1 MNKPPLEEAAKIIG
15 EQQRRGLIHR
25 TPLLRSESLSRLQ
38 GGEVYL
44 KLEALQKT
52 GSFKIRGA
60 YYAMYK
66 YIQEGFRKFITA
78 SAGNHAQ
85 GVAYAAQLHGV
96 KAVVVMPSTT
106 PWLKVKK
113 TMDYGAEVVL
123 HGESYYEAEKK
134 ASELVAPDTKF
145 LHAYNDIYVI
155 AGQGTIGVEVVED
168 LGDVDVV
175 VVPIGGGGL
184 ISGIAYAVKRA
195 RPSAKIYG
203 VQAAG
208 APSVYRSLREGRIV
222 TLDRVDTIA
231 DGIAVKRPG
240 EITMEFI
247 ERYVDDVVL
256 VDDNEIADAI
266 YFLAERT
273 RVIAEGA
280 GAASVAALMTGRVDV
295 RGRKA
300 VAVVSG
306 GNIDATILVRVLNK
320 AMARQGRIV
329 KFVGEVPDRPG
340 MLAAA
345 ASVLAEHGVN
355 VIDVYH
361 ERYDPHQR
369 PNYVELVFV
378 TEVPGNLDVGR
389 VLRGLEER
397 GFKFKI
403 SQASAIGER

>member
-1 MNKPPLEEAAKIIG
+1 MREPPLDEATAVIK
-15 EQQRRGLIHR
+15 EQQRRGAIHR
-25 TPLLRSESLSRLQ
+25 TPLFRSESLSRIQ
-38 GGEVYL
+38 NGEVYL

-66 YIQEGFRKFITA
+66 YIQEGYRRFITA

-96 KAVVVMPSTT
+96 KATVVMPSTT

-113 TMDYGAEVVL
+113 TMDYGADVIL

-134 ASELVAPDTKF
+134 ALELVAQNVKF
-145 LHAYNDIYVI
+145 LHAYNDLYVI
-155 AGQGTIGVEVVED
+155 AGQGTIGVEILED
-168 LGDVDVV
+168 LGSVDAV

-184 ISGIAYAVKRA
+184 ISGIAYAVKKA
-195 RPSAKIYG
+195 RPNVKIYG
-203 VQAAG
+203 VQSSG
-208 APSVYRSLREGRIV
+208 APSVYLSLREGRII

-240 EITMEFI
+240 EITMAFI
-247 ERYVDDVVL
+247 EKYVDDVVL
-256 VDDNEIADAI
+256 VDDNEITDAI
-266 YFLAERT
+266 YLLAERA

-280 GAASVAALMTGRVDV
+280 GAASVAALMSGKLNLE
-295 RGRKA
+295 GKKA

-306 GNIDATILVRVLNK
+306 GNIDATTLVRVLNK
-320 AMARQGRIV
+320 AMARQKRIV

-345 ASVLAEHGVN
+345 ASVLARHNVN

-378 TEVPGNLDVGR
+378 TEIPGNLDLDA
-389 VLRGLEER
+389 VLKELGEQ
-397 GFKFKI
+397 GFKFRV
-403 SQASAIGER
+403 A

>member
-1 MNKPPLEEAAKIIG
+1 
-15 EQQRRGLIHR
+15 
-25 TPLLRSESLSRLQ
+25 
-38 GGEVYL
+38 
-44 KLEALQKT
+44 
-52 GSFKIRGA
+52 
-60 YYAMYK
+60 
-66 YIQEGFRKFITA
+66 
-78 SAGNHAQ
+78 
-85 GVAYAAQLHGV
+85 
-96 KAVVVMPSTT
+96 
-106 PWLKVKK
+106 
-113 TMDYGAEVVL
+113 
-123 HGESYYEAEKK
+123 
-134 ASELVAPDTKF
+134 
-145 LHAYNDIYVI
+145 
-155 AGQGTIGVEVVED
+155 
-168 LGDVDVV
+168 
-175 VVPIGGGGL
+175 
-184 ISGIAYAVKRA
+184 
-195 RPSAKIYG
+195 
-203 VQAAG
+203 
-208 APSVYRSLREGRIV
+208 LREGRIV

-280 GAASVAALMTGRVDV
+280 GAASVAALMTGKVDV

-403 SQASAIGER
+403 SQASAIGGR

>member
-1 MNKPPLEEAAKIIG
+1 MITPPLEEAVDIIK

-25 TPLLRSESLSRLQ
+25 TPLLRSESLSRSLS
-38 GGEVYL
+38 GDVYL

-66 YIQEGFRKFITA
+66 YIAEGYKRFITA

-96 KAVVVMPSTT
+96 EATVVMPSGT

-113 TMDYGAEVVL
+113 TMDYGAKVIL
-123 HGESYYEAEKK
+123 WGESYYEAEKK
-134 ASELVAPDTKF
+134 AMELLSPEVKF
-145 LHAYNDIYVI
+145 LHAYNDPYVI
-155 AGQGTIGVEVVED
+155 AGQGTIGVEILED
-168 LGDVDVV
+168 LPDVDYV

-184 ISGIAYAVKRA
+184 ISGIAYAIKRA
-195 RPSAKIYG
+195 RPRARIYG
-203 VQAAG
+203 VQAKG
-208 APSVYRSLREGRIV
+208 APSVYLSLKEGRII
-222 TLDRVDTIA
+222 TLESVDTIA

-247 ERYVDDVVL
+247 QKYVDDVVL

-266 YFLAERT
+266 YFLAERS
-273 RVIAEGA
+273 RVLAEGA
-280 GAASVAALMTGRVDV
+280 GAAAVAALLAGRIKE
-295 RGRKA
+295 RGGRG

-306 GNIDATILVRVLNK
+306 GNIDATVLVRVLNK
-320 AMARQGRIV
+320 VMARQGRIV
-329 KFVGEVPDRPG
+329 KLVGEVPDKPG

-345 ASVLAEHGVN
+345 AAVLAKYNVN
-355 VIDVYH
+355 IIDVYH

-369 PNYVELVFV
+369 PNYVELAFV
-378 TEVPGNLDVGR
+378 AEIPGNLNIEQV
-389 VLRGLEER
+389 LEELKR
-397 GFKFKI
+397 KSFNFYVAK
-403 SQASAIGER
+403 

>member
-1 MNKPPLEEAAKIIG
+1 MSEPPLEEAAKIIG

-134 ASELVAPDTKF
+134 ALELVTPDTKF

-280 GAASVAALMTGRVDV
+280 GAASVAALMTGKVDV

-403 SQASAIGER
+403 SQASAIGGR

>member
-1 MNKPPLEEAAKIIG
+1 MITPPLEEAIDIIK

-25 TPLLRSESLSRLQ
+25 TPLLRSESLSRSLS
-38 GGEVYL
+38 GDVYL

-66 YIQEGFRKFITA
+66 YIAEGYKRFITA

-96 KAVVVMPSTT
+96 EATVVMPSGT

-113 TMDYGAEVVL
+113 TMDYGAKVIL
-123 HGESYYEAEKK
+123 WGESYYEAEKK
-134 ASELVAPDTKF
+134 AMELLSPEVKF
-145 LHAYNDIYVI
+145 LHAYNDPYVI
-155 AGQGTIGVEVVED
+155 AGQGTIGVEILED
-168 LGDVDVV
+168 LPDVDYV

-184 ISGIAYAVKRA
+184 ISGIAYAIKRA
-195 RPSAKIYG
+195 RPRARIYG
-203 VQAAG
+203 VQAKG
-208 APSVYRSLREGRIV
+208 APSVYLSLKEGRII
-222 TLDRVDTIA
+222 TLESVDTIA

-247 ERYVDDVVL
+247 QKYVDDVVL

-266 YFLAERT
+266 YFLAERS
-273 RVIAEGA
+273 RVLAEGA
-280 GAASVAALMTGRVDV
+280 GAAAVAALLAGRIEE
-295 RGRKA
+295 RGGRG

-306 GNIDATILVRVLNK
+306 GNIDATVLVRVLNK
-320 AMARQGRIV
+320 VMARQGRIV
-329 KFVGEVPDRPG
+329 KLVGEVPDKPG

-345 ASVLAEHGVN
+345 AAVLAKYNVN
-355 VIDVYH
+355 IIDVYH

-369 PNYVELVFV
+369 PNYVELAFV
-378 TEVPGNLDVGR
+378 AEIPGNLNIEQV
-389 VLRGLEER
+389 LEELKR
-397 GFKFKI
+397 KSFNFYVAK
-403 SQASAIGER
+403 

>member
-1 MNKPPLEEAAKIIG
+1 MNEPPLEEATRIIR
-15 EQQRRGLIHR
+15 EQQKRGFIHR
-25 TPLLRSESLSRLQ
+25 TPLLRSESLSRIQ
-38 GGEVYL
+38 GGEVFL
-44 KLEALQKT
+44 KLESLQKT

-66 YIQEGFRKFITA
+66 YIQEGYKKFITA

-85 GVAYAAQLHGV
+85 GVAYAAQLHRV
-96 KAVVVMPSTT
+96 KVTVVMPTTT

-113 TMDYGAEVVL
+113 TKDYGAEVVL
-123 HGESYYEAEKK
+123 YGESYYEAEKK
-134 ASELVAPDTKF
+134 ALELATSDAKF
-145 LHAYNDIYVI
+145 LHAYNDLYVI
-155 AGQGTIGVEVVED
+155 AGQGTIGVEILED

-175 VVPIGGGGL
+175 VVPVGGGGL
-184 ISGIAYAVKRA
+184 ISGIAYAIKKA
-195 RPSAKIYG
+195 RPGAKIYG
-203 VQAAG
+203 VQASG

-222 TLDRVDTIA
+222 TLEKVDTIA

-240 EITMEFI
+240 ELTMSFI
-247 ERYVDDVVL
+247 EEYVDDVVL

-266 YFLAERT
+266 YLLAERT

-280 GAASVAALMTGRVDV
+280 GAASVAALMTGKVETK
-295 RGRKA
+295 GKKA

-320 AMARQGRIV
+320 AMARQRRIV

-345 ASVLAEHGVN
+345 ASVLAEHGAN
-355 VIDVYH
+355 IIDVYH

-378 TEVPGNLDVGR
+378 TEVPGDLDLGS
-389 VLRGLEER
+389 VLRELERR
-397 GFKFKI
+397 GFKFDV
-403 SQASAIGER
+403 R

>member
-1 MNKPPLEEAAKIIG
+1 MREPPLEEAAEIIG
-15 EQQRRGLIHR
+15 EQQRRGFIHR

-66 YIQEGFRKFITA
+66 YIQEGYRKFVTA

-96 KAVVVMPSTT
+96 KATVVMPSTT

-113 TMDYGAEVVL
+113 TRDYGADVVL
-123 HGESYYEAEKK
+123 YGESYYEAEKK
-134 ASELVAPDTKF
+134 AVELVAPDAKF
-145 LHAYNDIYVI
+145 LHAYNDLYVI
-155 AGQGTIGVEVVED
+155 AGQGTIGIEILED
-168 LGDVDVV
+168 LHDVDVV

-195 RPSAKIYG
+195 RPNAKIYG
-203 VQAAG
+203 VQASG

-222 TLDRVDTIA
+222 ALESVDTIA

-240 EITMEFI
+240 ELTMSFI

-266 YFLAERT
+266 YLLAERT

-280 GAASVAALMTGRVDV
+280 GAASVAALMTGKVKTE
-295 RGRKA
+295 GRKA

-306 GNIDATILVRVLNK
+306 GNIDATTLVRVLNK
-320 AMARQGRIV
+320 AMARQRRIV

-345 ASVLAEHGVN
+345 ASVLAKHGVN
-355 VIDVYH
+355 IIDVYH

-378 TEVPGNLDVGR
+378 TEIPGDLDLGA
-389 VLRGLEER
+389 VLRDLEAR
-397 GFKFKI
+397 GFKFD
-403 SQASAIGER
+403 AR

>member
-1 MNKPPLEEAAKIIG
+1 MREPPIDEATAVIK
-15 EQQRRGLIHR
+15 EQQRRGTIHR
-25 TPLLRSESLSRLQ
+25 TPLLRSESLSRIQ
-38 GGEVYL
+38 NGEVYL

-66 YIQEGFRKFITA
+66 YIQEGYRRFITA

-96 KAVVVMPSTT
+96 RATVVMPSTT

-113 TMDYGAEVVL
+113 TMDYGADVIL

-134 ASELVAPDTKF
+134 ALELVTQDVKF
-145 LHAYNDIYVI
+145 LHAYNDLYVI
-155 AGQGTIGVEVVED
+155 AGQGTIGVEILED
-168 LGDVDVV
+168 LGSVDAV

-184 ISGIAYAVKRA
+184 ISGIAYVLKTA
-195 RPSAKIYG
+195 RPDVKVYG
-203 VQAAG
+203 VQSSG
-208 APSVYRSLREGRIV
+208 APSVYLSLREGKII
-222 TLDRVDTIA
+222 TLDKVDTIA

-240 EITMEFI
+240 EITMAFI
-247 ERYVDDVVL
+247 EKYVDDVVL
-256 VDDNEIADAI
+256 VDDNEITDAI
-266 YFLAERT
+266 YLLAERA

-280 GAASVAALMTGRVDV
+280 GAASVAALMSGKLNLNGKKV
-295 RGRKA
+295 

-306 GNIDATILVRVLNK
+306 GNIDATTLVRVLNK
-320 AMARQGRIV
+320 AMARQKRIV

-345 ASVLAEHGVN
+345 ASVLARYNVN

-378 TEVPGNLDVGR
+378 TEVPGNLDLSA
-389 VLRGLEER
+389 VLRELEGQ
-397 GFKFKI
+397 GFKFRV
-403 SQASAIGER
+403 A